1 MMATA
6 HDEQQAAPA
15 ALAAELRAILGLLMR
30 RLREQGGFDDFTP
43 SQVAALARLER
54 EGPCTASALA
64 RAEGM
69 RQQSMAVIVAAL
81 VQRGFV
87 VGTADTADGRQT
99 ILDLTDAAR
108 DWIAAGR
115 AIRQDWLTRVI
126 DRELTPDE
134 QQELARGITL
144 LRRVAKA

>member
-1 MMATA
+1 MMSVA
-6 HDEQQAAPA
+6 HDEQQATPG
-15 ALAAELRAILGLLMR
+15 ALAADLRAILGLLKR
-30 RLREQGGFDDFTP
+30 RLREQGGMRDLTP
-43 SQVAALARLER
+43 SQVSALARLER
-54 EGPCTASALA
+54 EGPCTGSALA

-81 VQRGFV
+81 VARGFV
-87 VGTADTADGRQT
+87 VGTADKADGRQT

-126 DRELTPDE
+126 ARELTPDE
-134 QQELARGITL
+134 QQQVARAVAL
-144 LRRVAKA
+144 LRRVAEA

>member
-1 MMATA
+1 MTS
-6 HDEQQAAPA
+6 
-15 ALAAELRAILGLLMR
+15 RRR
-30 RLREQGGFDDFTP
+30 RLPR
-43 SQVAALARLER
+43 
-54 EGPCTASALA
+54 
-64 RAEGM
+64 
-69 RQQSMAVIVAAL
+69 
-81 VQRGFV
+81 
-87 VGTADTADGRQT
+87 ADGRQT

-134 QQELARGITL
+134 QQELARGTTL